1 MMRLIPT
8 VVGLVGVACST
19 MAFAQDANTTL
30 PPEFFTAQQ
39 IAEGAARSFAE
50 LEARVKELEAE
61 NAALK
66 AKPCDCGCECG
77 KAKQAPTAKLVMVS
91 MPGCPACDL
100 WWSSERL
107 RYEASGWSV
116 EHTSEQPKR
125 GKLYPYWRLCI
136 GDQCTEISWL
146 PFSQLDDRVRALIK

>member
-1 MMRLIPT
+1 MRPT
-8 VVGLVGVACST
+8 LACVVVLLLCQ
-19 MAFAQDANTTL
+19 FASAQYLESRL
-30 PPEFFTAQQ
+30 PSGPQ

-50 LEARVKELEAE
+50 LEAKVAALEAE
-61 NAALK
+61 NATLK

-77 KAKQAPTAKLVMVS
+77 KVKQAPTAKLVMVS

-146 PFSQLDDRVRALIK
+146 PFSQLDDRVRALLDRRAK

>member
-1 MMRLIPT
+1 MRPI
-8 VVGLVGVACST
+8 VFLVLALATSQLV
-19 MAFAQDANTTL
+19 AQDG
-30 PPEFFTAQQ
+30 FFSGPQ

-50 LEARVKELEAE
+50 LEKRVAELEAE

-77 KAKQAPTAKLVMVS
+77 KVKQAPTAKLVMVS

-100 WWSSERL
+100 WWSTEQP
-107 RYEASGWSV
+107 RYAASGWV
-116 EHTSEQPKR
+116 QERVTEQPKR

-136 GDQCTEISWL
+136 GDNCTEINWL
-146 PFSQLDDRVRALIK
+146 PFKQLDAKVQAIVDAQQ